1 VAKKGERYSPITS
14 FFVPDLLPLVKGF
27 THAAGI
33 PQNHT
38 SSRIAEGRSLP
49 DPVSAEE
56 AEVQLQATRKA
67 EHENH
72 LKTAGTC
79 CCGFYLRSQGWCKIM
94 SKRPFSNFTRILKA

>member
-1 VAKKGERYSPITS
+1 MAS
-14 FFVPDLLPLVKGF
+14 F

-38 SSRIAEGRSLP
+38 SSRIAEGRGLP
-49 DPVSAEE
+49 EPVSAEE

-72 LKTAGTC
+72 LKPRA
-79 CCGFYLRSQGWCKIM
+79 
-94 SKRPFSNFTRILKA
+94 PVAAVFT